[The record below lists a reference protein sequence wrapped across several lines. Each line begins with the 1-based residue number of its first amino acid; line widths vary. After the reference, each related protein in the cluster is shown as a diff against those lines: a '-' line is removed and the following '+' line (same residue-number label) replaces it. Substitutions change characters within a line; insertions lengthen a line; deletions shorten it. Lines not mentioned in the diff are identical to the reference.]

1 MRLIIYKLSI
11 LFFLPLYLNIFSL
24 FFLIILLF
32 IFIIIICMEE
42 RKSLNKE
49 IQLKEIERRERVEV
63 KRDGWLKVKRKIF
76 HISYGRERKL
86 E

>member
-1 MRLIIYKLSI
+1 
-11 LFFLPLYLNIFSL
+11 
-24 FFLIILLF
+24 
-32 IFIIIICMEE
+32 MEE

-76 HISYGRERKL
+76 HISYGRERKF

>member
-1 MRLIIYKLSI
+1 
-11 LFFLPLYLNIFSL
+11 
-24 FFLIILLF
+24 
-32 IFIIIICMEE
+32 MEE

-63 KRDGWLKVKRKIF
+63 KRDGRLKVKRKIF
-76 HISYGRERKL
+76 HISYGRERKF